1 MESSKDILKELEQIS
16 KAVAEINRETP
27 YTLPEGYFD
36 TLHTVIMARIA
47 AGGNEENSLLQ
58 VAGKKMPQDVPQGY
72 FDTLPE
78 SILSKI
84 KEQSGLSVAEELKE
98 LSPLLAGISKSN
110 VFEVPDGY
118 FETLSVYRTDQ
129 STTTSV
135 VTMYSR
141 KVWLRYAAAAVV
153 FALIAFGIS
162 LFIKQPAT
170 ENSPVTTAVYA
181 PKTEQQINTELAQI
195 TDEEI
200 ISYLKLTA
208 DSKDAETMAALVDEE
223 QLPDEAQY
231 MDDVFLES
239 FMKELEQPEL
249 KTN

>member
-1 MESSKDILKELEQIS
+1 MTRSTDILKELEQIS
-16 KAVAEINRETP
+16 KAVAQISGETP
-27 YTLPEGYFD
+27 YTLPHGYFE
-36 TLHTVIMARIA
+36 TLGPVIMARIA

-58 VAGKKMPQDVPQGY
+58 IAGKQMPQDVPEGY

-78 SILSKI
+78 NILSKI
-84 KEQSGLSVAEELKE
+84 KEQTGLSAAEELKE

-110 VFEVPDGY
+110 VYEVPDGY
-118 FETLSVYRTDQ
+118 FETLSANKTRT
-129 STTTSV
+129 STSTV

-153 FALIAFGIS
+153 FAMIAFGIS
-162 LFIKQPAT
+162 LFIKQPPTVNNPDTA
-170 ENSPVTTAVYA
+170 AVYT

-231 MDDVFLES
+231 MDDAFLES